1 MIPPAPAKSSA
12 TVSGNQ
18 KGMRRTPRVHVW
30 VSRPLFAASEGENVV
45 EDIFKGAKRREDAK
59 AWYDMPE
66 SLEMMC
72 APTMYI
78 CYGSKRSEY
87 THA

>member
-1 MIPPAPAKSSA
+1 MMPPAPAKSSA
-12 TVSGNQ
+12 TLSGNQ
-18 KGMRRTPRVHVW
+18 KGTRRTPRVHVW

-45 EDIFKGAKRREDAK
+45 EDMFKGAKRREDAK

-66 SLEMMC
+66 SLETMY

-78 CYGSKRSEY
+78 FSGSERGKY
-87 THA
+87 MHA